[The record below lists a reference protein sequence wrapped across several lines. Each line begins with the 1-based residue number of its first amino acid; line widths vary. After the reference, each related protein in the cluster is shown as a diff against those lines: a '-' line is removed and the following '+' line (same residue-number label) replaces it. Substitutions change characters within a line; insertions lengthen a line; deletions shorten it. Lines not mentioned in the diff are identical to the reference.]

1 MIILIIFTFD
11 QICFHVIKIVFLA
24 LSKVTMNYFIHLHNC
39 YELLQLSLYL
49 KLKINFFNFVTNSII
64 NSIIIYVIYLG
75 GLDMIQIYKSI
86 GENNPS
92 LKSLDNLEPGSWI
105 NIIAPSDEE
114 LILISKKTGV
124 PLSFLKAPLDD
135 EETSRIDIEEN
146 CLLVIVDIPFTEME
160 DNSLT
165 YDTYPLA
172 IIHTEKQII
181 TVCLKNSRILTDFIN
196 GKVKSFFTFKKS
208 RFILQ
213 ILSKISN
220 SYLVYLRQ
228 IDKKSLMIEKRLHKS
243 MKNRELIQL
252 HSLEKSLVY
261 FSTSLKANEI
271 TLEKMLKLDIM
282 QKYEEDQDVLEDVII
297 ENKQAIEMT
306 EIYSNILASTMDFF
320 ASVISNNLNIV
331 MKVLA
336 SVTILMAIPTVIGG
350 IFGMNFIRMPL
361 INNEYGFEIT
371 MIITLVL
378 TFGTAYLLYKKDMF
392 T

>member
-1 MIILIIFTFD
+1 L
-11 QICFHVIKIVFLA
+11 
-24 LSKVTMNYFIHLHNC
+24 
-39 YELLQLSLYL
+39 
-49 KLKINFFNFVTNSII
+49 
-64 NSIIIYVIYLG
+64 
-75 GLDMIQIYKSI
+75 IQIYKSESESNCKLKTLDTI
-86 GENNPS
+86 EN
-92 LKSLDNLEPGSWI
+92 GSWI
-105 NIIAPSDEE
+105 NIVAPSDEE

-124 PLSFLKAPLDD
+124 NLDLLKSALDD
-135 EETSRIDIEEN
+135 EETSRIEIEDDA
-146 CLLVIVDIPFTEME
+146 LLVIVDIPFTEME

-165 YDTYPLA
+165 YDTYPLS

-181 TVCLKNSRILTDFIN
+181 TVCLKNSKILTDFAN
-196 GKVKSFFTFKKS
+196 QKVKSFYTFKKS

-213 ILSKISN
+213 ILNRISTY
-220 SYLVYLRQ
+220 YLIYLRQ

-271 TLEKMLKLDIM
+271 TLEKMLKLELM
-282 QKYEEDQDVLEDVII
+282 QKYEEDKDVLEDVII

-336 SVTILMAIPTVIGG
+336 SVTILLAIPTIVSG
-350 IFGMNFIRMPL
+350 IYGMNIDYLPFSNGPHSFAIVM
-361 INNEYGFEIT
+361 T
-371 MIITLVL
+371 IIAGIATLVA
-378 TFGTAYLLYKKDMF
+378 FILYKKDMF
-392 T
+392 